1 MTDTRVCPQCGRE
14 NPVGQKSCSN
24 CQTPLATDA
33 LFVPGQSPKQ
43 VDTGELEP
51 MLPEWLRSARSDA
64 KAADETSSNKIE
76 VPPIQQQPRQ
86 PTPKPAAPAS
96 NIDFLSGLQSQADD
110 EDDEDIPDW
119 LTSITGAAKPKET
132 VQTENPIDSAEGIKW
147 TESSEGEADWLAGL
161 QNSSTISTDEKDEL
175 TDFLQDTPAQQ
186 APAFDPAAFSETT
199 DGSSDWFSAGD
210 EKQPKPADTG
220 SFGSSNWFDQP
231 QDESN
236 SSGAFDLG
244 SDDTP
249 DWLKE
254 MSDGEVEAP
263 AELPSA
269 QPSSGAFDLG
279 SDDTPDWLK
288 EMSGG
293 EVEAPAEL
301 PSAQPS
307 PGAFDLGSDDTPDW
321 LKDMSGGEVE
331 APAELPSAQ
340 PSSGAFDLGSDD
352 TPDWLKDMSGGM
364 APFVESTQSE
374 SDPLSS
380 NKSYEEPSW
389 LTPEAASAVDPFGA
403 SLEGE
408 DVKDERA
415 AGDGLFSAVPDWL
428 RSAAPESTIFD
439 EPEKNKPEELE
450 GLSASVPF
458 AETPAFDSNLPD
470 GNDALFTEMPDWLSD
485 AMESPATPEPIIG
498 SDALAPNELPSW
510 VEAMRPVEQTPNANE
525 GMALASA
532 LSGNNSEPAEV
543 QGVFA
548 GLSGILPVGA
558 GFAPTSKPKVHS
570 IKINADEDQLKQAGI
585 LEQILA
591 AETSPVT
598 LASEN
603 VMRSSRILRFGLAF
617 VMVVS
622 VFLFAF
628 MGTQIFSMPVGVP
641 NELKTAVSIVQ
652 SIPPDAPVLVIFD
665 YDPSRAGEMEVAATP
680 LFDHMMILNHPRLTF
695 ISTNEYGSVL
705 AERFISGPLAGRGY
719 QSGVTYLNLGYL
731 SGGHMGIRSF
741 AQNPAQTITFDTS
754 NQFAWTQPPLQGV
767 TALNQFAAMILVTD
781 DAEAARAWVEQTQE
795 LRGATPFLV
804 VSSAQAAPM
813 IQPYFESNQV
823 QGMVSGLYGGAI
835 VERQYNNGNPG
846 TARRYWD
853 GYSAGML
860 IAAILVFG
868 GGLVNLFLGMRDRT
882 AKREG

>member
-288 EMSGG
+288 
-293 EVEAPAEL
+293 
-301 PSAQPS
+301 
-307 PGAFDLGSDDTPDW
+307 
-321 LKDMSGGEVE
+321 DMSGGEVE

-340 PSSGAFDLGSDD
+340 PSSGAFDFGSDD

>member
-161 QNSSTISTDEKDEL
+161 QNSSTISSDEKDEL

-236 SSGAFDLG
+236 
-244 SDDTP
+244 
-249 DWLKE
+249 
-254 MSDGEVEAP
+254 
-263 AELPSA
+263 
-269 QPSSGAFDLG
+269 
-279 SDDTPDWLK
+279 
-288 EMSGG
+288 
-293 EVEAPAEL
+293 
-301 PSAQPS
+301 
-307 PGAFDLGSDDTPDW
+307 
-321 LKDMSGGEVE
+321 
-331 APAELPSAQ
+331 
-340 PSSGAFDLGSDD
+340 SSGAFDLGSDD

>member
-161 QNSSTISTDEKDEL
+161 QNSSTISSDEKDEL

-254 MSDGEVEAP
+254 MSGGEVEAP

-279 SDDTPDWLK
+279 
-288 EMSGG
+288 G
-293 EVEAPAEL
+293 
-301 PSAQPS
+301 
-307 PGAFDLGSDDTPDW
+307 DDTPDW

-835 VERQYNNGNPG
+835 VERQYNNGSPG

>member
-161 QNSSTISTDEKDEL
+161 QNSSTISSDEKDEL

-249 DWLKE
+249 DWLKD
-254 MSDGEVEAP
+254 MSGGEVEAP

-269 QPSSGAFDLG
+269 QPSSGAFDFG
-279 SDDTPDWLK
+279 NDDTPDWLK

-307 PGAFDLGSDDTPDW
+307 
-321 LKDMSGGEVE
+321 
-331 APAELPSAQ
+331 
-340 PSSGAFDLGSDD
+340 SGAFDFGSDD